1 MLFYDRCAKLILQFS
16 ERLRPECESWEATDA
31 VEIDVL
37 RWSHAEDLA
46 GVRREVDAEKR
57 SCDTK
62 IEHLQ
67 VKKCCFGFLKNECFH

>member
-1 MLFYDRCAKLILQFS
+1 MQFS
-16 ERLRPECESWEATDA
+16 KRLRPERESWEVTDA
-31 VEIDVL
+31 AEIDVL
-37 RWSHAEDLA
+37 RWSQAKDLA

-57 SCDTK
+57 CRDTK